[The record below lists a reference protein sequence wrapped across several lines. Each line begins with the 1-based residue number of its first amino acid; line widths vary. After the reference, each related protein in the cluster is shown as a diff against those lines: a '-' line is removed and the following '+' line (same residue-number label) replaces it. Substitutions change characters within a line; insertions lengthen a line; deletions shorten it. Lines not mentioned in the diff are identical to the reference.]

1 MENNFN
7 FTGVSEETEKEVLE
21 RLKKFTTTTQNFGE
35 LEEYAKKKYGA
46 GLSELSAMMMSST
59 RDLIDSLKKAESE
72 AIMESDKEEIREVIN
87 SLSPL
92 NKFYREVSYSVF
104 EVSEDLNI
112 EDPDISKI
120 ISAGV

>member
-1 MENNFN
+1 MGNEFD
-7 FTGVSEETEKEVLE
+7 FTGVSEETKKDVLE
-21 RLKKFTTTTQNFGE
+21 KLEKFTITTQNFGE

-46 GLSELSAMMMSST
+46 GLSELSAMMISST

-72 AIMESDKEEIREVIN
+72 AVIESEKEEIREVIN
-87 SLSPL
+87 NLNPL
-92 NKFYREVSYSVF
+92 NKFYRDVSYSVF
-104 EVSEDLNI
+104 EVSEDLDI